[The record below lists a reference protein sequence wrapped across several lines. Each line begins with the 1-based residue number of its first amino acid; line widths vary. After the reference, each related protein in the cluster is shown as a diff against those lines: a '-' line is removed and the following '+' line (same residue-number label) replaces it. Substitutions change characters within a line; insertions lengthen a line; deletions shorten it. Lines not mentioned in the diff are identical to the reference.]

1 MWLPSCLPDEL
12 LISRM
17 IRFVTLYGWTGLHQ
31 IYHILGSGRK
41 SIHPTMTSG
50 LNSLA
55 FSPQDS
61 AQKLLFQQT
70 LAPVYM
76 YFLSGHSTAI
86 QKAMLSGNSSGALRA
101 CQFPVS
107 GSGSSIVLK
116 SCPLCAARD
125 ICQYGVAYWH
135 RIHQIPGVSVCPDHA
150 VILNIFRL
158 SERQRLI
165 PGFLP
170 DIRTRYSESS
180 GINSQYAQYC
190 RDVLYL
196 ASDCRLCTDPVT
208 LYKRRLQTIGYMTD
222 GGRIRHRYLMNA
234 FYHDMLFSK
243 YSQVHL
249 LPSGSEDYEYLYHLL
264 NSAFCVHPVRH
275 LLFSFW
281 LFSEGDAIYHTQFSE
296 SFRYRETIPA
306 FDKDNHD
313 ERLNDIVGLLK
324 SGISLNRI
332 NSLTGRSRCYIK
344 NMAAIMNIEIVSRPR
359 KITSEIKNKIIALA
373 EAGFHR
379 KAIARQC
386 GLSPGSVEQII
397 SSCSGLVQRRK
408 CYHYQ
413 SAFRRCKYC
422 ILRYRQ
428 NHPCSTRQEIKAAC
442 NAEFYWLYNHERDV
456 LENILPAAIRPNGRR
471 RVQG

>member
-31 IYHILGSGRK
+31 LYQILGSEKK

-50 LNSLA
+50 LSSLA
-55 FSPQDS
+55 FSPHDS

-76 YFLSGHSTAI
+76 YFLSGHNTVI
-86 QKAMLSGNSSGALRA
+86 QKAMLSGNSSGTLRA

-116 SCPLCAARD
+116 SCPLCAVRD

-150 VILNIFRL
+150 IILNIFRF

-170 DIRTRYSESS
+170 DIRVRYSESS
-180 GINSQYAQYC
+180 GIDSQYAQYC

-196 ASDCRLCTDPVT
+196 ASESRLYIDPVT
-208 LYKRRLQTIGYMTD
+208 LYKKRLQTIGYMTE
-222 GGRIRHRYLMNA
+222 GGRIRHRYLMRS

-243 YSQVHL
+243 YSLVHL
-249 LPSGSEDYEYLYHLL
+249 LPSSSEDYGYLYHLL
-264 NSAFCVHPVRH
+264 NNDFRVHPVRH

-281 LFSEGDAIYHTQFSE
+281 LFREGDAIYHTQLKE
-296 SFRYRETIPA
+296 SFLYRDITPD
-306 FDKDNHD
+306 FDKDD
-313 ERLNDIVGLLK
+313 RDDRLNDIVTLLK
-324 SGISLNRI
+324 SGVSLNRI
-332 NSLTGRSRCYIK
+332 NNLTGRSRCYIK
-344 NMAAIMNIEIVSRPR
+344 NIAAAMNIDIVSRPR
-359 KITSEIKNKIIALA
+359 KITNEIRKKIIALA

-386 GLSPGSVEQII
+386 GVCSGSVEQII

-428 NHPCSTRQEIKAAC
+428 NHPCSTRKEIKAAC
-442 NAEFYWLYNHERDV
+442 NAEFFWLYNHKRDV
-456 LENILPAAIRPNGRR
+456 LEDILPAATRPVGKPRI
-471 RVQG
+471 

>member
-31 IYHILGSGRK
+31 LYQILGSERK
-41 SIHPTMTSG
+41 SIHPTLTSG

-55 FSPQDS
+55 FSPHDD

-86 QKAMLSGNSSGALRA
+86 QRAMLSGNSSSTLRA

-125 ICQYGVAYWH
+125 ICQYGVSYWH
-135 RIHQIPGVSVCPDHA
+135 RIHQMPGVSACPDHA
-150 VILNIFRL
+150 IILNTFRL

-180 GINSQYAQYC
+180 GIDSQYAQYC

-196 ASDCRLCTDPVT
+196 ASECRLYTDPVT
-208 LYKRRLQTIGYMTD
+208 LYKRRLQTIGYMTE
-222 GGRIRHRYLMNA
+222 GGRIRHRFLMNA

-243 YSQVHL
+243 YSLVHC
-249 LPSGSEDYEYLYHLL
+249 LPSGSDDYGYLYHLL
-264 NSAFCVHPVRH
+264 NSDFCVHPVRH

-281 LFSEGDAIYHTQFSE
+281 LFSYGDAIYHTQLNE
-296 SFRYRETIPA
+296 SFRYRETISA
-306 FDKDNHD
+306 FDKGNHD
-313 ERLNDIVGLLK
+313 DRLNDIVGLLK

-332 NSLTGRSRCYIK
+332 NNLTGRSRCYLK
-344 NMAAIMNIEIVSRPR
+344 NIAAAMNIEIVSRPR
-359 KITSEIKNKIIALA
+359 IITSEIKKKIIALA

-379 KAIARQC
+379 KTIARQC
-386 GLSPGSVEQII
+386 GVSSGSVEQII
-397 SSCSGLVQRRK
+397 SACSGLVQRRK

-413 SAFRRCKYC
+413 SAFRRCKYR

-428 NHPCSTRQEIKAAC
+428 NHPCSTRKEIKVAC
-442 NAEFYWLYNHERDV
+442 NAEFYWLYNHKRDV
-456 LENILPAAIRPNGRR
+456 LENILPAATRPIGRR
-471 RVQG
+471 RLQG